1 MIYEQ
6 FLAQFTDW
14 RPKTLYWQ
22 RFSIAE
28 KYGKDEIKRV
38 YDEILNESKKDYK
51 LITEL
56 VMILNHKSWEHC
68 EYINCSAFC
77 ELYAQLYRD
86 ACEYALNRLEGDE
99 LSYFLDVID

>member
-28 KYGKDEIKRV
+28 SYGKDEVKRV
-38 YDEILNESKKDYK
+38 YDKILKESKKDYT

-56 VMILNHKSWEHC
+56 VMILNHKSWEHSK
-68 EYINCSAFC
+68 YAASSAFC
-77 ELYAQLYRD
+77 ELYTDLYR
-86 ACEYALNRLEGDE
+86 ETNQYALDNLTGKE
-99 LSYFLDVID
+99 LTYFLDVTD